1 MKNKRTITIL
11 ITLLALQMQLIGQT
25 ITIEECYEMAK
36 NHYPLGKQKELI
48 EKSKNIN
55 ISNAIVNY
63 LPQINLV
70 GQATLQSDVTK
81 IEIPEPLN
89 NFISFD
95 EPNKDQYKFYGE
107 ISQIIFDGG
116 ATFQQKKIYKASAN
130 AEIQQIEVELYKVK
144 EKVTD
149 MYFGILLINE
159 QLKQFDIFKNDI
171 ETALD
176 KVKAA
181 VASGVSLQ
189 SNVLL
194 LEAEKLNI
202 EQQKIA
208 LLAAK
213 KTYLLILSEF
223 INKSLD
229 EKTIFTVPDK
239 IIVSKDINRPEL
251 TLFSEQNTIF
261 ESQKK
266 LLRLK
271 NFPRLGLFVQ
281 GGYANPALNM
291 FKNKFELYYTGGVRL
306 IVPISGFYT
315 QGNDMEM
322 VRINTLR
329 NQVKKETFLFNT
341 KFDISK
347 HNAEIEKFNEL
358 LKTDNEII
366 AIRESIK
373 ETALAQLEN
382 GIINSND
389 YIKEVNAENLAK
401 QNKILHEMQ
410 LLMTLYKQKI
420 TTGN

>member
-1 MKNKRTITIL
+1 
-11 ITLLALQMQLIGQT
+11 MQLIGQT
-25 ITIEECYEMAK
+25 ITIEECYEMAES
-36 NHYPLGKQKELI
+36 NYPLGKQKELI
-48 EKSKNIN
+48 EKSKKIN
-55 ISNAIVNY
+55 VSNATINY

-70 GQATLQSDVTK
+70 GQATMQSDVTK

-89 NFISFD
+89 KFISFD

-116 ATFQQKKIYKASAN
+116 ATHQQRKIYKASAN
-130 AEIQQIEVELYKVK
+130 AEIQQVEVELYKVK
-144 EKVTD
+144 EKVTE

-171 ETALD
+171 ETALE

-202 EQQKIA
+202 EQQKIS

-213 KTYLLILSEF
+213 KTYLLILSEL

-229 EKTIFTVPDK
+229 EKTIFVVPDK

-251 TLFSEQNTIF
+251 TLFSEQNTIL

-266 LLRLK
+266 LLISK
-271 NFPRLGLFVQ
+271 NLPKLGLFVQ
-281 GGYANPALNM
+281 GGYGNPALNM
-291 FKNKFELYYTGGVRL
+291 FKNEFEPYYIGGVRL
-306 IVPISGFYT
+306 VIPISGLYT
-315 QGNDMEM
+315 QGNDMNM
-322 VRINTLR
+322 IKINTLS

-341 KFDISK
+341 KFDINK
-347 HNAEIEKFNEL
+347 NNTEIEKFNEL

-366 AIRESIK
+366 KIRESIK

>member
-1 MKNKRTITIL
+1 
-11 ITLLALQMQLIGQT
+11 
-25 ITIEECYEMAK
+25 
-36 NHYPLGKQKELI
+36 
-48 EKSKNIN
+48 
-55 ISNAIVNY
+55 
-63 LPQINLV
+63 
-70 GQATLQSDVTK
+70 
-81 IEIPEPLN
+81 
-89 NFISFD
+89 
-95 EPNKDQYKFYGE
+95 
-107 ISQIIFDGG
+107 
-116 ATFQQKKIYKASAN
+116 
-130 AEIQQIEVELYKVK
+130 
-144 EKVTD
+144 

-171 ETALD
+171 ETALE

-202 EQQKIA
+202 EQQKIS

-213 KTYLLILSEF
+213 KTYLLILSEL

-229 EKTIFTVPDK
+229 EKTIFVVPDK

-251 TLFSEQNTIF
+251 TLFSEQNTIL

-266 LLRLK
+266 LLISK
-271 NFPRLGLFVQ
+271 NLPKLGLFVQ
-281 GGYANPALNM
+281 GGYGNPALNM
-291 FKNKFELYYTGGVRL
+291 FKNEFEPYYIGGVRL
-306 IVPISGFYT
+306 VIPISGLYT
-315 QGNDMEM
+315 QGNDMNM
-322 VRINTLR
+322 IKINTLS
-329 NQVKKETFLFNT
+329 NQVKKKHLFNT
-341 KFDISK
+341 KFDINK
-347 HNAEIEKFNEL
+347 NNTEIEKFNEL

-366 AIRESIK
+366 KIRESIK